1 MPGLKKKDPMQFT
14 IHFSE
19 FIPRHREV
27 AEFLNRC
34 GRKKAYIIAEA
45 VYQYI
50 HGGGQ
55 SETEG
60 VSFLL
65 QSEEASDI
73 QKVWI
78 PDTADYERNVAQT
91 DVLDKGMEYVD
102 SMSAAEMDAV
112 MEYMDQIEEEDI
124 EEDES

>member
-50 HGGGQ
+50 HGGER

-60 VSFLL
+60 ISFLP
-65 QSEEASDI
+65 QTEGVSDTE
-73 QKVWI
+73 KKRM
-78 PDTADYERNVAQT
+78 PDTSAYERNVT
-91 DVLDKGMEYVD
+91 RKGASDESMEYAD
-102 SMSAAEMDAV
+102 SMSVAEMDAV
-112 MEYMDQIEEEDI
+112 MEYMDQIEEED
-124 EEDES
+124 EF